1 MELFFKIS
9 LFIEAKSIRKNT
21 YKNNLISLLDETS
34 FRKKIAISFR
44 RLYSV
49 NNSKIHAYPNIIFP
63 LISLLSI
70 RGRRGRNIGGN
81 LIHLLDSTLLPTS
94 ETRNDPIKP
103 RHAMQQNTRNTEP
116 ASFFSRVSIFVHTFD
131 TFDTIDPWNVRYFLI
146 VKPARG
152 RSASTGVR

>member
-9 LFIEAKSIRKNT
+9 LFIEVKSIRKNT

-34 FRKKIAISFR
+34 FRKKIAIFH

-70 RGRRGRNIGGN
+70 KGQEEEILEG
-81 LIHLLDSTLLPTS
+81 T
-94 ETRNDPIKP
+94 
-103 RHAMQQNTRNTEP
+103 
-116 ASFFSRVSIFVHTFD
+116 
-131 TFDTIDPWNVRYFLI
+131 
-146 VKPARG
+146 
-152 RSASTGVR
+152 

>member
-1 MELFFKIS
+1 MINIRYFVVGISMELFFKIS
-9 LFIEAKSIRKNT
+9 LFIEVKSIRKNT

-70 RGRRGRNIGGN
+70 KGQEEEILEG
-81 LIHLLDSTLLPTS
+81 T
-94 ETRNDPIKP
+94 
-103 RHAMQQNTRNTEP
+103 
-116 ASFFSRVSIFVHTFD
+116 
-131 TFDTIDPWNVRYFLI
+131 
-146 VKPARG
+146 
-152 RSASTGVR
+152 